1 LGGSLFTGDG
11 RKSWREWLYS
21 RAPFILLVLVLL
33 LLPLLMPGIY
43 WQRVICITGIFA
55 LLAVSFDFLA
65 GFAGMVSLG
74 GALFTGIGG
83 YIAGFCN
90 SLFGFPV
97 WLTIPVATLGGA
109 LICTL
114 LFLPCL
120 PLRGIYFAII
130 SLMYPLIIPRI
141 IEAFQL
147 LGGTEGFTGLAT
159 FPNIWID
166 QYLIIA
172 VVIIAL
178 FVLKWLAGSDFGLVI
193 RGIKDNEQG
202 ARASGINTT
211 RYKAAA
217 VFIAAA
223 IGCFAGA
230 YLVHIYGWMGTS
242 LFGLDFSILP
252 IAATVLGGG
261 GILVGAVVGAF
272 ILTPLSELLR
282 DFGTLRI
289 VFYALILL
297 LLIVLKPEGLVT
309 YVLRKYRLLVK
320 RLET

>member
-1 LGGSLFTGDG
+1 MGLGFSQLAEGT
-11 RKSWREWLYS
+11 SWRERLYS
-21 RAPFILLVLVLL
+21 RAPLILIIVILLI
-33 LLPLLMPGIY
+33 LPLVMPGIY

-55 LLAVSFDFLA
+55 LLAIAFDFLA

-74 GALFTGIGG
+74 GALFTGVGG
-83 YIAGFCN
+83 YIAGLC
-90 SLFGFPV
+90 SHMLGFPV
-97 WLTIPVATLGGA
+97 WLTIPVATLAGA
-109 LICTL
+109 VICTL

-130 SLMYPLIIPRI
+130 SLMYPLILPRI

-159 FPNIWID
+159 FTNIWVD
-166 QYLIIA
+166 QYLVITA
-172 VVIIAL
+172 VIL
-178 FVLKWLAGSDFGLVI
+178 TLLGTRWLVNSDFGMVI
-193 RGIKDNEQG
+193 RGIKDNEPG
-202 ARASGINTT
+202 VKASGINTT
-211 RYKAAA
+211 LYKAVA
-217 VFIAAA
+217 VFIAAL

-230 YLVHIYGWMGTS
+230 YLVHLYGWMGTS

-272 ILTPLSELLR
+272 ILTPLSEILR
-282 DFGTLRI
+282 DFGTVRI

-297 LLIVLKPEGLVT
+297 LLIVLKPEGLMT
-309 YVLRKYRLLVK
+309 WLLRKYRMLL
-320 RLET
+320 RRREA